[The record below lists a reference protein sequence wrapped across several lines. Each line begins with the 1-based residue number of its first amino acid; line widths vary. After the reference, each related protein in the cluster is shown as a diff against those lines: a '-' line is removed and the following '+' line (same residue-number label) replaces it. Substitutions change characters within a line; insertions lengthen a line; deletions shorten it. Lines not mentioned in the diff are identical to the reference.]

1 MTIRCYIPTTLNALR
16 SGLSGARAVA
26 PDERGRSLRG
36 EELETVEFDALC
48 IAAALAASSA
58 LDRVIGGASSGDA
71 ADSGGDAANSG
82 GDAAG
87 RVGDGAGVGDG
98 SGGARVVVAYDA
110 PESSPREALT
120 EGFDLI
126 GIVRVDMTAVA
137 SFHLD
142 EDTVWNDAVRL
153 ALESGAEAAEDRLGE
168 SDLLWYDATEL
179 PSLLDERG

>member
-1 MTIRCYIPTTLNALR
+1 N
-16 SGLSGARAVA
+16 G
-26 PDERGRSLRG
+26 
-36 EELETVEFDALC
+36 
-48 IAAALAASSA
+48 AAACAVRNSKRSSSTQCASPPLSPPHQHSIGSSEALPPASPSRARTVMPRAQADAAS
-58 LDRVIGGASSGDA
+58 
-71 ADSGGDAANSG
+71 SG

-87 RVGDGAGVGDG
+87 PVGDGAGVGDG

-110 PESSPREALT
+110 PESCPRETLT

-126 GIVRVDMTAVA
+126 GLVHVDMSAVA

-142 EDTVWNDAVRL
+142 EDAVWNDAVRL